1 MPSSPDHVPAAR
13 LPLGRAF
20 PKGRAAGRPQ
30 GRWAQESWGP
40 GGRGLGGRG
49 AGGHK
54 GRLRPPTGPVGHG
67 CRRPGPLGQPGVRRT
82 MALSSWVFRRPC
94 LSSAVPGASVEL
106 GGWGPSGLAVFV
118 TVLCVPVVE
127 TIRDTFL
134 FTLWTR
140 RVTALGPWPSR
151 SGPCPSGH
159 LRGLRGARRPLPV
172 PTGLHPIAGPS
183 AACTVTHVCSPV
195 RTWGPPQCQVP
206 EDS

>member
-1 MPSSPDHVPAAR
+1 MSQLQDYHSAGPFLKVERPAGHRGAGPRSP
-13 LPLGRAF
+13 
-20 PKGRAAGRPQ
+20 
-30 GRWAQESWGP
+30 
-40 GGRGLGGRG
+40 GGRG
-49 AGGHK
+49 AGGWAAGVRAGHN
-54 GRLRPPTGPVGHG
+54 GRLRPPTGPVRHG

-140 RVTALGPWPSR
+140 HVMALGPWPSR

-183 AACTVTHVCSPV
+183 AACTMTHVCSPM